1 MQQPVI
7 TIGSISNTT
16 IGNDSVSASEN
27 TTDVVINIAE
37 GTEYLSRDQ
46 LLFCELRITSEQNS
60 IKQFSL
66 HTDDGDLGNI
76 KFSILD
82 TETGQLTDLTKDN
95 TSVDTTSFNNRTFV
109 LYVYNTVS
117 NEAINK
123 TFKLS
128 ITEK

>member
-37 GTEYLSRDQ
+37 GTEYLSKNQ
-46 LLFCELRITSEQNS
+46 LLFCELIITSEQNS

-95 TSVDTTSFNNRTFV
+95 TSVDTNSFNNRTFV

>member
-37 GTEYLSRDQ
+37 GTEYLSKDQ
-46 LLFCELRITSEQNS
+46 LLFCELIITSEQNS

-82 TETGQLTDLTKDN
+82 TETGQVTDLTKDN

>member
-1 MQQPVI
+1 M
-7 TIGSISNTT
+7 
-16 IGNDSVSASEN
+16 
-27 TTDVVINIAE
+27 
-37 GTEYLSRDQ
+37 
-46 LLFCELRITSEQNS
+46 LFCELQITSEQNS

-82 TETGQLTDLTKDN
+82 TEVGPLTDLTKDN
-95 TSVDTTSFNNRTFV
+95 TSIDTSSFKSKTFI
-109 LYVYNTVS
+109 LYVYNTVA
-117 NEAINK
+117 NEAVNK

>member
-37 GTEYLSRDQ
+37 GTEYLSKNQ
-46 LLFCELRITSEQNS
+46 LLFCELIITSEQNS

>member
-1 MQQPVI
+1 MQQPVM
-7 TIGSISNTT
+7 TIGNITNTP

-27 TTDVVINIAE
+27 TSDVVINIAE
-37 GTEYLSRDQ
+37 GTQYLSQDM
-46 LLFCELRITSEQNS
+46 LFFYELNITSEQNS

-76 KFSILD
+76 KFSIID
-82 TETGQLTDLTKDN
+82 TERGPLTDLTKDN
-95 TSVDTTSFNNRTFV
+95 TSVDTTSFKNRLFIV
-109 LYVYNTVS
+109 GIYNTVA

>member
-1 MQQPVI
+1 M
-7 TIGSISNTT
+7 TIGDITSSP

-27 TTDVVINIAE
+27 TSDVVINIAE
-37 GTEYLSRDQ
+37 GTQYRDM
-46 LLFCELRITSEQNS
+46 LFFYELNITSEQNS

-66 HTDDGDLGNI
+66 STDDGNLGNI

-82 TETGQLTDLTKDN
+82 TEKGPLTDLTKDN
-95 TSVDTTSFNNRTFV
+95 TSVDTTSFKNRLFV
-109 LYVYNTVS
+109 VSIYNTVA

>member
-1 MQQPVI
+1 M
-7 TIGSISNTT
+7 TIGNITNSP

-27 TTDVVINIAE
+27 TSDVVINISE
-37 GTEYLSRDQ
+37 GTEYRSSDT
-46 LLFCELRITSEQNS
+46 LFFYELNITSEQNS

-66 HTDDGDLGNI
+66 QTDDGDLGNI

-82 TETGQLTDLTKDN
+82 TERGPLTDLTKDN
-95 TSVDTTSFNNRTFV
+95 TSVDTSSFDNRLFIIN
-109 LYVYNTVS
+109 VYNTVA

>member
-7 TIGSISNTT
+7 TIGNISNTT

-27 TTDVVINIAE
+27 TADVVINRAE
-37 GTEYLSRDQ
+37 GTEYLSSDT
-46 LLFCELRITSEQNS
+46 LIYYELRITSEQNS
-60 IKQFSL
+60 NIQFSL

-82 TETGQLTDLTKDN
+82 TDRGPLTDLTKDN
-95 TSVDTTSFNNRTFV
+95 TSVDASSYNNKLFIV
-109 LYVYNTVS
+109 NVYNTVA

>member
-7 TIGSISNTT
+7 TIGNISNET
-16 IGNDSVSASEN
+16 IGTDSVSASEN
-27 TTDVVINIAE
+27 TADVVINIPE
-37 GTEYLSRDQ
+37 GTEYLSSDT
-46 LLFCELRITSEQNS
+46 LIYYELRIKSEQNS
-60 IKQFSL
+60 NIQFSL

-82 TETGQLTDLTKDN
+82 TDRGPLTDLTKDN
-95 TSVDTTSFNNRTFV
+95 TSVDASSYNNKLFIV
-109 LYVYNTVS
+109 NVHNTVA

-128 ITEK
+128 ITVK

>member
-1 MQQPVI
+1 M
-7 TIGSISNTT
+7 TIGNITNSP

-27 TTDVVINIAE
+27 TSDVVINIAE
-37 GTEYLSRDQ
+37 GTEYRSSDT
-46 LLFCELRITSEQNS
+46 LFFYELNITSEQNS

-66 HTDDGDLGNI
+66 QTDDGDLGNI

-82 TETGQLTDLTKDN
+82 TERGPLTDLTKDN
-95 TSVDTTSFNNRTFV
+95 TSVDTSSFDNRLFIIN
-109 LYVYNTVS
+109 VYNTVA

>member
-7 TIGSISNTT
+7 TIGNISNTT

-27 TTDVVINIAE
+27 TADVVINIAE
-37 GTEYLSRDQ
+37 GTEYLSSDT
-46 LLFCELRITSEQNS
+46 LIYYELRITSEQNS
-60 IKQFSL
+60 NIQFSL

-82 TETGQLTDLTKDN
+82 TDRGPLTDLTKDN
-95 TSVDTTSFNNRTFV
+95 TSVDASSYSNSLFIVKF
-109 LYVYNTVS
+109 YNTVA

>member
-1 MQQPVI
+1 MK
-7 TIGSISNTT
+7 
-16 IGNDSVSASEN
+16 
-27 TTDVVINIAE
+27 
-37 GTEYLSRDQ
+37 
-46 LLFCELRITSEQNS
+46 ITSEQNS

-82 TETGQLTDLTKDN
+82 TETGPLTDLTKDN
-95 TSVDTTSFNNRTFV
+95 TSVDTSSFNNITFV
-109 LYVYNTVS
+109 LSAYNTVA
-117 NEAINK
+117 NEAVNK

>member
-1 MQQPVI
+1 MQQPVM
-7 TIGSISNTT
+7 TIGNISNET

-27 TTDVVINIAE
+27 TSDVVINIDE
-37 GTEYLSRDQ
+37 GTEYLSSDM
-46 LLFCELRITSEQNS
+46 LLFYELRITSEQNS

-66 HTDDGDLGNI
+66 QTDDGDLGNI

-82 TETGQLTDLTKDN
+82 TERGPLTDLTKDN
-95 TSVDTTSFNNRTFV
+95 TSVDTTSFKNRLFTV
-109 LYVYNTVS
+109 GIYNTVA